1 MQGSSG
7 IWIDHKE
14 AFIVFTNA
22 TAAETTEEG
31 VDKHVKFS
39 GHGSGHEGSDEAK
52 HQGHQQNQLGKFYDE
67 VITHVSDAESI
78 LIFGPGEAK
87 GELEKRLGV
96 KGLSRRI
103 VGVEAADH
111 MTSGQIV
118 AKVRKHYE
126 K

>member
-1 MQGSSG
+1 MQGNSG

-22 TAAETTEEG
+22 TAAETTDQG
-31 VDKHVKFS
+31 VDNHVKFS
-39 GHGSGHEGSDEAK
+39 GHGSGHEGSDEGK
-52 HQGHQQNQLGKFYDE
+52 HRGQHENQLGKFYDE
-67 VITHVSDAESI
+67 VIAHVSDAESI

-87 GELEKRLGV
+87 GELEKRLLV
-96 KGLSRRI
+96 KGLGKRI
-103 VGVEAADH
+103 VGVEPADR
-111 MTSGQIV
+111 MTGGQIV